1 MCRVFALALV
11 VPGLLGAQAPVRS
24 AFALVSALQDT
35 VAVERWVR
43 WGDRTEALITRDGHA
58 WFHLIADTDP
68 ESGTERLAFTSY
80 DPAPEGVAGV
90 SFSHEVVVRDSI
102 ATVRDAVTGEVTDR
116 LVVPIGTIPFLP
128 ASLALVERRLL
139 ADPALRG
146 HQASL
151 VQQPVLSVGPT
162 GALLDTLQFVVTGTG
177 GDSLWS
183 HLRWH
188 DLIVAHRPD
197 GTVEGARSL
206 DATPALAYRPLD
218 PSTPWPPRPRNYLP
232 GREAT
237 FTVEEV
243 ALTLADGTRLG
254 GSFTLPG
261 DHAGQVPALVLLS
274 GSGAQ
279 DRDATMMSGYRP
291 LREIAEALARAGVAS
306 VRLDDRG
313 VGASSGDYARA
324 TIADLARDA
333 GAALAWLRRQPD
345 VRSTSVGFLGH
356 SEGAL
361 VALEAAAEGSD
372 PAVLILLSASA
383 RSGRAILAAQQRYG
397 AERLVR
403 DSASV
408 RREALVDS
416 LVREAG
422 RALEVVAADS
432 PPLRAL
438 LRLEPARTAR
448 RLRIPAL
455 VVHGV
460 TDRQVPVGQAFE
472 LAEAL
477 RARGAPVEVR
487 VFDDVNHLLLDDPV
501 GDPALYLV
509 LPSRQV
515 SAAVLS
521 AIVTWAGRSLA
532 AQPVTEG
539 VR

>member
-1 MCRVFALALV
+1 
-11 VPGLLGAQAPVRS
+11 
-24 AFALVSALQDT
+24 
-35 VAVERWVR
+35 
-43 WGDRTEALITRDGHA
+43 
-58 WFHLIADTDP
+58 
-68 ESGTERLAFTSY
+68 
-80 DPAPEGVAGV
+80 
-90 SFSHEVVVRDSI
+90 
-102 ATVRDAVTGEVTDR
+102 
-116 LVVPIGTIPFLP
+116 
-128 ASLALVERRLL
+128 
-139 ADPALRG
+139 
-146 HQASL
+146 
-151 VQQPVLSVGPT
+151 
-162 GALLDTLQFVVTGTG
+162 
-177 GDSLWS
+177 
-183 HLRWH
+183 
-188 DLIVAHRPD
+188 
-197 GTVEGARSL
+197 
-206 DATPALAYRPLD
+206 
-218 PSTPWPPRPRNYLP
+218 
-232 GREAT
+232 
-237 FTVEEV
+237 
-243 ALTLADGTRLG
+243 
-254 GSFTLPG
+254 
-261 DHAGQVPALVLLS
+261 
-274 GSGAQ
+274 
-279 DRDATMMSGYRP
+279 
-291 LREIAEALARAGVAS
+291 
-306 VRLDDRG
+306 
-313 VGASSGDYARA
+313 
-324 TIADLARDA
+324 
-333 GAALAWLRRQPD
+333 
-345 VRSTSVGFLGH
+345 
-356 SEGAL
+356 
-361 VALEAAAEGSD
+361 D

-383 RSGRAILAAQQRYG
+383 RSGREILAAQQRYG

-521 AIVTWAGRSLA
+521 AIVTWAGRTLA

>member
-1 MCRVFALALV
+1 MRRVLVLALV
-11 VPGLLGAQAPVRS
+11 VPGLLGAQAPVRA

-218 PSTPWPPRPRNYLP
+218 PSTPWPPRPRGP
-232 GREAT
+232 RAPPRSARGSRPTWSAR
-237 FTVEEV
+237 
-243 ALTLADGTRLG
+243 LA
-254 GSFTLPG
+254 
-261 DHAGQVPALVLLS
+261 A
-274 GSGAQ
+274 
-279 DRDATMMSGYRP
+279 
-291 LREIAEALARAGVAS
+291 
-306 VRLDDRG
+306 
-313 VGASSGDYARA
+313 VGA
-324 TIADLARDA
+324 T
-333 GAALAWLRRQPD
+333 P
-345 VRSTSVGFLGH
+345 T
-356 SEGAL
+356 
-361 VALEAAAEGSD
+361 
-372 PAVLILLSASA
+372 
-383 RSGRAILAAQQRYG
+383 
-397 AERLVR
+397 
-403 DSASV
+403 
-408 RREALVDS
+408 
-416 LVREAG
+416 
-422 RALEVVAADS
+422 
-432 PPLRAL
+432 PLPR
-438 LRLEPARTAR
+438 
-448 RLRIPAL
+448 
-455 VVHGV
+455 
-460 TDRQVPVGQAFE
+460 
-472 LAEAL
+472 
-477 RARGAPVEVR
+477 RARGRRSSPGRSPRSTPRRHDRRVAPRRPLHGPAPRRSPEAGDTR
-487 VFDDVNHLLLDDPV
+487 SSSSRR
-501 GDPALYLV
+501 DPAL
-509 LPSRQV
+509 PTRRGGR
-515 SAAVLS
+515 ARAP
-521 AIVTWAGRSLA
+521 APRGRRAG
-532 AQPVTEG
+532 
-539 VR
+539 